1 MDRFFDDSLFKP
13 AGWTVS
19 PRLALDITS
28 NPDAVVIE
36 AALPG
41 VKPEEVDISILDDT
55 LTISASTSQDQTE
68 TDEGYTYREIRRGS
82 YSRTV
87 TLPKNVKSDE
97 ATATFENGLLRLSI
111 PKAEEAKPRQI
122 RISGVSEGQVGT
134 LGAGEQPVAES
145 NQPGEQPQANVEQ
158 NS

>member
-19 PRLALDITS
+19 PRLAVDITS

-41 VKPEEVDISILDDT
+41 VKPEDVNISVLDDT
-55 LTISASTSQDQTE
+55 LTISAATSADKSE

-82 YSRTV
+82 FSRTV
-87 TLPKNVKSDE
+87 TLPKNVKTDE
-97 ATATFENGLLRLSI
+97 ATATFENGLLRLSF

-122 RISGVSEGQVGT
+122 QISGVSEGQASSDGQASI
-134 LGAGEQPVAES
+134 GSGEQATPEAAEQS
-145 NQPGEQPQANVEQ
+145 PEQG
-158 NS
+158 S